1 MECPESEN
9 GYLQHLRD
17 LKRDLMN
24 LVATIRE
31 RILGLLAKQCPSEER
46 KDEIAKFHGGNL
58 INQMTQEFNEAVG
71 NVEQILLEFS
81 DVVANLP
88 PFGEVKSDEEC
99 NDLVETFCKCHAYVD
114 ELCELFRSLHLP
126 AATIKALMGNLDAS
140 LNSLHMRLEEL
151 ALKEEGEKNVE
162 SILDDIIGSVDPPC
176 TSAGHTVPEG
186 CFNPLSVIRETLN
199 FSNLKWITGQLV
211 ETEWKSSE
219 DTPSGE
225 PLNIVLKY
233 LANRL
238 PSFEAVEVRK
248 GDQSRPDLLAKVK
261 EDGLLSFVAQLTEGG
276 TYGVT

>member
-46 KDEIAKFHGGNL
+46 KDEIASALEFHGGNL

-126 AATIKALMGNLDAS
+126 AATIKALMGRIVKLVAY
-140 LNSLHMRLEEL
+140 
-151 ALKEEGEKNVE
+151 ALRGTGIERRRGKE
-162 SILDDIIGSVDPPC
+162 S
-176 TSAGHTVPEG
+176 GHTVPEG